1 MPAID
6 GGRNMKMTTGLGILT
21 EVAFVEEPANATT
34 FAGATVQ
41 YKLYTASGHAMN
53 RGNTVG
59 ADTVSKIG
67 NGASQSRTICGHV
80 PPQTTPTLGSYLDAM
95 TVTVTY

>member
-1 MPAID
+1 
-6 GGRNMKMTTGLGILT
+6 
-21 EVAFVEEPANATT
+21 
-34 FAGATVQ
+34 
-41 YKLYTASGHAMN
+41 MN

-59 ADTVSKIG
+59 TDTVGKIG
-67 NGASQSRTICGHV
+67 DGASQSRTICGHV

>member
-6 GGRNMKMTTGLGILT
+6 GGRNMKITTGLGILAD
-21 EVAFVEEPANATT
+21 VAFVEEPANATT
-34 FAGATVQ
+34 FAGETVQ
-41 YKLYTASGHAMN
+41 YKLYTASGHPTN
-53 RGNTVG
+53 RGKTVG

-67 NGASQSRTICGHV
+67 NGASQSRMIYGHV